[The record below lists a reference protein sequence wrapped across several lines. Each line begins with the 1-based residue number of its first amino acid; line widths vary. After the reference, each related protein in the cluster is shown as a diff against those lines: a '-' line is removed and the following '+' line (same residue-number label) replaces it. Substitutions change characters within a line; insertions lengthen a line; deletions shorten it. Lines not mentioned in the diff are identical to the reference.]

1 VKSDQLA
8 DRQEP
13 PSSAP
18 APTIRIKFEIVSI
31 KRPVVTPT
39 CPCYTEPSPGAAQEI
54 PRASAR
60 RAAGLNSS
68 TRYDEV
74 LERNVIPATL
84 SRRDPRS
91 AAPARH
97 AAAETLPPSPGLN
110 SAVDEVS
117 DSWRRCLV
125 DYHVDPRSRIAPN
138 VVTQSELQISQEP
151 TADVIAHAR
160 EEIDRLYAIVR
171 QQGYVVL
178 LCNKDGVA
186 IHHRGDESRA
196 DDFKNWG
203 IWLGGV
209 WSEQIEGTNGIGT
222 CITEQRPVLVHCG
235 QHYRS
240 RHSKLTCAGAPIFDA
255 LGQLAGV
262 LDVSAVSSEGSDRP
276 QQMAL
281 AATVASARAVEERLF
296 REHFRYAWIVAATPT
311 DEYVPGL
318 LLAADDDQRIVGAD
332 RTARAAFSLDDKS
345 LASGMQFSAL
355 FEFSPALFRKR
366 SGQDIPVQLSRAGE
380 HDPWRVLL
388 TPPMARSSPSRN
400 WPEAMLHSRPRLNTL
415 SYLPMQDAPDP
426 SRGGLSP
433 ALKNRI
439 CDFIEE
445 HLGEKISLG
454 ALSSM
459 AGLSTNHFARA
470 FQQSVGMPPHQYL
483 VRRRVEHVEQL
494 LRDTQLP
501 LSQIALAAGFS
512 DQSHLARH
520 FRRVTGMPPSL
531 ARR

>member
-1 VKSDQLA
+1 
-8 DRQEP
+8 
-13 PSSAP
+13 
-18 APTIRIKFEIVSI
+18 
-31 KRPVVTPT
+31 
-39 CPCYTEPSPGAAQEI
+39 
-54 PRASAR
+54 
-60 RAAGLNSS
+60 
-68 TRYDEV
+68 V
-74 LERNVIPATL
+74 LKRNVIPAAL
-84 SRRDPRS
+84 SRRDLRS
-91 AAPARH
+91 EAAVRTAASEPLPAN
-97 AAAETLPPSPGLN
+97 AGLN
-110 SAVDEVS
+110 SAVEEVS

-125 DYHVDPRSRIAPN
+125 DYHVDPRSRSAPN
-138 VVTQSELQISQEP
+138 VVTESELQVSKEP
-151 TADVIAHAR
+151 TADVIAQAR

-178 LCNKDGVA
+178 LCNKEGVA

-196 DDFKNWG
+196 DDFKTWG

-262 LDVSAVSSEGSDRP
+262 LDVSAVASEGPDRP
-276 QQMAL
+276 QQLAL

-296 REHFRYAWIVAATPT
+296 REHFRYSWIIAATPT
-311 DEYVPGL
+311 DEYLPGL
-318 LLAADDDQRIVGAD
+318 LLAADDEQRIVGAD
-332 RTARAAFSLDDKS
+332 RTARAAFSLHHKS
-345 LASGMQFSAL
+345 LASGMQLSAL
-355 FEFSPALFRKR
+355 FEFNPSLFRKR
-366 SGQDIPVQLSRAGE
+366 SGQDIPVQLSRTGE
-380 HDPWRVLL
+380 CDLWRVLL

-400 WPEAMLHSRPRLNTL
+400 WPAAVLHSRPRLNTL
-415 SYLPMQDAPDP
+415 SHLPMPETPDR

-433 ALKNRI
+433 MLKNLV

-445 HLGEKISLG
+445 HIGEKISLS

-470 FQQSVGMPPHQYL
+470 FQQSVGIPPHQYL
-483 VRRRVEHVEQL
+483 VRRRVHHVEQM

-520 FRRVTGMPPSL
+520 FRRLTGVPPSL
-531 ARR
+531 ARRS

>member
-1 VKSDQLA
+1 
-8 DRQEP
+8 
-13 PSSAP
+13 
-18 APTIRIKFEIVSI
+18 
-31 KRPVVTPT
+31 
-39 CPCYTEPSPGAAQEI
+39 
-54 PRASAR
+54 
-60 RAAGLNSS
+60 
-68 TRYDEV
+68 V
-74 LERNVIPATL
+74 LEGNVISAAR
-84 SRRDPRS
+84 SRRDLRS
-91 AAPARH
+91 QEPLRLAGSEPLPANAGFH
-97 AAAETLPPSPGLN
+97 
-110 SAVDEVS
+110 SAVEEVS
-117 DSWRRCLV
+117 ESWRRCLV
-125 DYHVDPRSRIAPN
+125 DYHVDPRSRSAPN
-138 VVTQSELQISQEP
+138 VVTPSELQVSKEP
-151 TADVIAHAR
+151 TADVIAQAR

-186 IHHRGDESRA
+186 IHHRGDENRA
-196 DDFKNWG
+196 DDFKDWG

-255 LGQLAGV
+255 VGRLSGV
-262 LDVSAVSSEGSDRP
+262 LDVSAVSSEGPERP
-276 QQMAL
+276 QQLAL
-281 AATVASARAVEERLF
+281 AATIASARAVEERLF

-311 DEYVPGL
+311 DETLPGL
-318 LLAADDDQRIVGAD
+318 LLAADEDQAVVGAD
-332 RTARAAFSLDDKS
+332 RTARAAFALDDKS
-345 LASGMQFSAL
+345 LASGMQLSAL
-355 FEFSPALFRKR
+355 FEFNPSLFRKR
-366 SGQDIPVQLSRAGE
+366 SGQDIPVQLPRTGE
-380 HDPWRVLL
+380 RDLWRVLL

-415 SYLPMQDAPDP
+415 SYLPMPETPDP

-433 ALKNRI
+433 TQKNRV

-445 HLGEKISLG
+445 HIGEKISLG

-470 FQQSVGMPPHQYL
+470 FQQSVGMPPHRYL
-483 VRRRVEHVEQL
+483 LRRRVQHVEQM

-520 FRRVTGMPPSL
+520 FRRLTGMPPSM
-531 ARR
+531 ARRWS